1 MKTKPMKLL
10 GVAAV
15 AALSLAVLAGC
26 GPKDADPADT
36 STPDASQTTQVD
48 GSGVTETPEVTPD
61 GSGDVAPT
69 EDPGEEPMDGQEE
82 PAEEPVE
89 SEPAEVHTDSAPAE
103 DDTSVAGDTSTED
116 IAD

>member
-1 MKTKPMKLL
+1 
-10 GVAAV
+10 
-15 AALSLAVLAGC
+15 
-26 GPKDADPADT
+26 
-36 STPDASQTTQVD
+36 
-48 GSGVTETPEVTPD
+48 
-61 GSGDVAPT
+61 
-69 EDPGEEPMDGQEE
+69 MDGQEE